1 MLQWTVYLLNKISLI
16 IASEIACKNS
26 EEVFLLQY
34 TYYQYSNDE
43 SKSKDDPYNFS

>member
-1 MLQWTVYLLNKISLI
+1 MINAAINGISFI

-26 EEVFLLQY
+26 EEIFLLQY
-34 TYYQYSNDE
+34 THYQYSNDE